1 MAEEKSTF
9 NKFKTGVGTFGK
21 TVLAGV
27 GKVGNAMYEA
37 GMAAQ
42 GVPIEK
48 GPKGI
53 DTLKLMEFKMQ
64 RDILSQLGFNL
75 PDMTPGDL
83 GITIPNGVTPN
94 GVTAESALNQFRGG
108 QAQQMPGQPTGQGG
122 MVVSGINAALPGGG
136 SVSLKPDPA
145 AEEARKQEAL
155 NRVKAGQQIPSV
167 KTYIESY
174 RRAKDELSSAGLSTG
189 EGIGPLLARQTSG
202 RFKEMAQQLPMTTAF
217 QGSRDE
223 LSMSI
228 AKTVSGGQLSD
239 QERKAVSKN
248 LADVF
253 NYSDKTNLTK
263 LLTRRDE
270 LAAKYGATHELD
282 EIIYDI
288 AKDVE
293 GSDKILSKYNIGK
306 KGSTGNY
313 TMDDLFAG
321 VE

>member
-1 MAEEKSTF
+1 MAEKKSTF

-108 QAQQMPGQPTGQGG
+108 QAQQMPGQPTGPGG
-122 MVVSGINAALPGGG
+122 MVASSATL
-136 SVSLKPDPA
+136 D
-145 AEEARKQEAL
+145 
-155 NRVKAGQQIPSV
+155 AGPLSV
-167 KTYIESY
+167 KYEQDPL
-174 RRAKDELSSAGLSTG
+174 RAASEKANLE
-189 EGIGPLLARQTSG
+189 
-202 RFKEMAQQLPMTTAF
+202 KTTAATEQATTYKSF
-217 QGSRDE
+217 GYMWKRSRDE
-223 LSMSI
+223 MNAAGIDTASPGRCRHRYSRYERN
-228 AKTVSGGQLSD
+228 SGLG
-239 QERKAVSKN
+239 R
-248 LADVF
+248 
-253 NYSDKTNLTK
+253 
-263 LLTRRDE
+263 
-270 LAAKYGATHELD
+270 
-282 EIIYDI
+282 
-288 AKDVE
+288 
-293 GSDKILSKYNIGK
+293 
-306 KGSTGNY
+306 
-313 TMDDLFAG
+313 
-321 VE
+321 